1 MSIWVALITAG
12 CGLITAAWTFSRVKE
27 KELFFENRRLKIELY
42 RKFLISINKMAAKTN
57 AGDLELLNATEEL
70 LESYYE
76 LLPIASVNSIIEM
89 DNLISTLQ
97 KPRLPNSYEEQEK
110 AFNIFVREIRK
121 DIKIDILNDKT
132 TVELPGDF
140 MIRVLVINPQKRH

>member
-1 MSIWVALITAG
+1 
-12 CGLITAAWTFSRVKE
+12 
-27 KELFFENRRLKIELY
+27 
-42 RKFLISINKMAAKTN
+42 MAAKTN